1 MNLQGENK
9 FPHLI
14 HRAGIRG
21 LIGFTLIE
29 LLVVITI
36 IAILAGLLLP
46 ALAKAKEQAKAARCT
61 SNMKQAGLALGMYFG
76 DFEDEFPPKVLPN
89 GTSRTTTGWL
99 GKPGRLPNGKPH
111 PGYGHLTADER
122 YLNQYLGDYKKGS
135 TEVAVAHCPSDRAAN
150 RQVMYTLPMMKNQSL
165 YDHMG
170 SSYQSNTHPDYNTVV
185 KKNNTTCIRL
195 GDVRDVSRFVVLSE
209 GGANVAG
216 WGYRMDK
223 ASFSGFDWHWSRENK
238 WVALFPDL
246 HVAPVLISKPIL
258 GPDYTFDRSK

>member
-9 FPHLI
+9 FSHLI
-14 HRAGIRG
+14 HRAGIRR

-29 LLVVITI
+29 LLVVIAI

-76 DFEDEFPPKVLPN
+76 DFEDKFPPKVLPN

-238 WVALFPDL
+238 WVALFPD
-246 HVAPVLISKPIL
+246 
-258 GPDYTFDRSK
+258 